1 MTERLNNNKKY
12 LSVCSYVCVNAGVYM
27 FLKVRPSRNDF
38 PQQEGGHSIFT
49 NQNSIQNSVGKI
61 HSIS

>member
-12 LSVCSYVCVNAGVYM
+12 LCVCSYVCVNAGVHM

-49 NQNSIQNSVGKI
+49 NQNSI
-61 HSIS
+61 